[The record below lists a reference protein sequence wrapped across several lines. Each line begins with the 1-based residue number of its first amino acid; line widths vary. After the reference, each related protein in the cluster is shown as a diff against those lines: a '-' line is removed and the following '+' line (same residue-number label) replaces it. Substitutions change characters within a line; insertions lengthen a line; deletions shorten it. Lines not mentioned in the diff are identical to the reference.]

1 MQCYTELTAPT
12 AVTHS
17 ITLPFLS
24 ADSSNLVVAKG
35 SLLQIFR
42 TKAIPAEV
50 DNALRQPSPPTP
62 APAAG
67 FESRRGDDDALES
80 NLLAEGIHR
89 ADRGNNTKL
98 VLVAE
103 YPLSGTVCGL
113 AAVSIRNS
121 KSGGHALLVGLRH
134 AKACL
139 VEWNPDT
146 QAIDNM
152 SIHYY
157 ENEDGASFDLPL
169 SEYETILQAD
179 PGSRCAALKF
189 GSRSLAIL
197 PFKQA
202 SADIEMDDWD
212 EDLDG
217 PRPEKEA
224 SAATNGD
231 VDKDTDANAAKEL
244 PYNESFVLRFPQL
257 DPTLLFPEH
266 FAFLHEYRDP
276 TFGILSSTQQS
287 SYFLGRKDHKSY
299 KVFTLDLSQRASTT
313 ILAVDNLPHD
323 LRRVISLPAPVGGAL
338 LVGDN
343 ELIHIDQSGRANG
356 VAVNSFA
363 KACSSFPLADQSSL
377 QLQLEHCVIGQLSIE
392 AGELVMVL
400 NTGRMAVITFKIDGR
415 TVTGMSVKLVSLETG
430 GDIIPS
436 RISCISKLDKQVFF
450 VGSATSDSVVVG
462 WTRKHAQAGKRKSRL
477 VDPSL
482 EYELDDLDIEDVD
495 DEDDLYGDSAVL
507 STNANGTNGQT
518 KDGDMIFR
526 IHDTLLC
533 IAPIREFT
541 SGRAAF
547 FPDSEEERN
556 SKGVVSPLQLT
567 CAVGRGN
574 AGAIAVLN
582 KDIQPKVIGRFEF
595 PEARGFWTMVVQK
608 PIPKA
613 LQAEKDVTAAIGTD
627 YSAANTFDK
636 FMIVA
641 KVDLDGYET
650 SDVYAVTAAG
660 FEALTGTEFDP
671 AAGFTVE
678 AGAMGNYKR
687 VIQVLKSE
695 VRCYDG
701 GTFEVLESRSLAEML
716 TATRSR
722 PFPDCAHARRG
733 DGRGA

>member
-12 AVTHS
+12 AVTDS
-17 ITLPFLS
+17 LTLPFLS

-35 SLLQIFR
+35 SLLQIFT
-42 TKAIPAEV
+42 TKTISAEV
-50 DNALRQPSPPTP
+50 DNALRQATPPTP
-62 APAAG
+62 IPATA
-67 FESRRGDDDALES
+67 FETHRGDDDALES

-113 AAVSIRNS
+113 AAVAIRNS

-146 QAIDNM
+146 QTIDNL

-157 ENEDGASFDLPL
+157 ENEEGASFDLPL

-224 SAATNGD
+224 PAASEGGA
-231 VDKDTDANAAKEL
+231 DKAADANGSREL
-244 PYNESFVLRFPQL
+244 PYSGSFVLRFPQL
-257 DPTLLFPEH
+257 DPTLLFPAH

-276 TFGILSSTQQS
+276 TFGILSSTQQP
-287 SYFLGRKDHKSY
+287 SYYLDRKDHMSY

-323 LRRVISLPAPVGGAL
+323 LRRVIPLPAPVGGAL

-343 ELIHIDQSGRANG
+343 ELIHIDQSGRSNG

-363 KACSSFPLADQSSL
+363 KACSSFPLSDQSAL
-377 QLQLEHCVIGQLSIE
+377 QLKLEHCVIEQLSIE
-392 AGELVMVL
+392 SGELVMIL
-400 NTGRMAVITFKIDGR
+400 NSGRMAVITFKIDGR
-415 TVTGMSVKLVSLETG
+415 TVTGMSVKLVPLESG
-430 GDIIPS
+430 GCIIPS
-436 RISCISKLDKQVFF
+436 RVSCISKLDKQAFF
-450 VGSATSDSVVVG
+450 VGSTISDSVVVG
-462 WTRKHAQAGKRKSRL
+462 WTRKHAQAGRRKSRV

-507 STNANGTNGQT
+507 STNTNGANGQP

-526 IHDTLLC
+526 IHDTLLS

-547 FPDSEEERN
+547 FLDSEEERN
-556 SKGVVSPLQLT
+556 CKGVVSPLQLT
-567 CAVGRGN
+567 CAVGRGD

-613 LQAEKDVTAAIGTD
+613 LQAEKDVTAAIGVDFST
-627 YSAANTFDK
+627 ANTFDK

-678 AGAMGNYKR
+678 AGAMGNYRR

-701 GTFEVLESRSLAEML
+701 GKSEALGVGYLWR
-716 TATRSR
+716 
-722 PFPDCAHARRG
+722 C
-733 DGRGA
+733 

>member
-17 ITLPFLS
+17 VTLPFLS
-24 ADSSNLVVAKG
+24 SDSTNLVVAKG
-35 SLLQIFR
+35 SLLQIFKTR
-42 TKAIPAEV
+42 AIPAEV
-50 DNALRQPSPPTP
+50 DNALQQLSSPTLTP
-62 APAAG
+62 IAG
-67 FESRRGDDDALES
+67 FENRRSDDDGLES

-89 ADRGNNTKL
+89 TDRGNNTKL

-113 AAVSIRNS
+113 AGVRIKNS
-121 KSGGHALLVGLRH
+121 KSGGHALLVALRH

-146 QAIDNM
+146 QAITNM

-179 PGSRCAALKF
+179 PASRCAALKF

-224 SAATNGD
+224 PAVTNGD
-231 VDKDTDANAAKEL
+231 AETNGAKEV
-244 PYNESFVLRFPQL
+244 PYNQSFVLRFPQL
-257 DPTLLFPEH
+257 DPSLLFPEH

-276 TFGILSSTQQS
+276 TFGILSSNQQS
-287 SYFLGRKDHKSY
+287 SYFLGRKDHMSY
-299 KVFTLDLSQRASTT
+299 KVFTLDLTQRASTT
-313 ILAVDNLPHD
+313 ILAVDNLPYD
-323 LRRVISLPAPVGGAL
+323 LHRVIPLPAPVGGAL

-363 KACSSFPLADQSSL
+363 KTCSSFPLADQSSL
-377 QLQLEHCVIGQLSIE
+377 QLRLEHSVIGQLSIE
-392 AGELVMVL
+392 SGELLMVL
-400 NTGRMAVITFKIDGR
+400 NSGRLAIITFNIDGR
-415 TVTGMSVKLVSLETG
+415 TVTGISVKLVPLESG
-430 GDIIPS
+430 GGIIPS
-436 RISCISKLDKQVFF
+436 RISCISKLEKQVFF
-450 VGSATSDSVVVG
+450 VGSTTGDSVVVG
-462 WTRKHAQAGKRKSRL
+462 WTRKFAQAGKRKARIL
-477 VDPSL
+477 DPSL

-495 DEDDLYGDSAVL
+495 DEDDLYGDSGAVTTV
-507 STNANGTNGQT
+507 TNGANGQPKG
-518 KDGDMIFR
+518 GDIMFR
-526 IHDTLLC
+526 IHDTLLS
-533 IAPIREFT
+533 IAPIRELT

-547 FPDSEEERN
+547 FPESEEERN
-556 SKGVVSPLQLT
+556 SRGVVSPLQLT

-574 AGAIAVLN
+574 AGAIAILN

-595 PEARGFWTMVVQK
+595 PEARGFWTMVVHK

-627 YSAANTFDK
+627 YSAANTFDR

-650 SDVYAVTAAG
+650 SDVYAVTGAG

-678 AGAMGNYKR
+678 AGAMGNYR
-687 VIQVLKSE
+687 RLVQVLKSE
-695 VRCYDG
+695 IRCYDG
-701 GTFEVLESRSLAEML
+701 GKSSL
-716 TATRSR
+716 
-722 PFPDCAHARRG
+722 
-733 DGRGA
+733 

>member
-17 ITLPFLS
+17 LTAPFLS

-50 DNALRQPSPPTP
+50 DNALQQPTPPTATP
-62 APAAG
+62 LVG
-67 FESRRGDDDALES
+67 FENRRGDDDGLES

-89 ADRGNNTKL
+89 ADRGNNAKL

-113 AAVSIRNS
+113 AAVAVNNS
-121 KSGGHALLVGLRH
+121 KSGGHALLVALRN

-139 VEWNPDT
+139 VEWDPDAQT
-146 QAIDNM
+146 ISNL
-152 SIHYY
+152 SVHYY
-157 ENEDGASFDLPL
+157 ENEDGATFDLPL

-212 EDLDG
+212 VDLDG
-217 PRPEKEA
+217 PRPATEA
-224 SAATNGD
+224 PAETNGD
-231 VDKDTDANAAKEL
+231 ENKATDANDSRDL
-244 PYNESFVLRFPQL
+244 PYTESFVLRFPQL
-257 DPTLLFPEH
+257 DQTLLFPEH

-287 SYFLGRKDHKSY
+287 AYYLGRRDHMSY

-323 LRRVISLPAPVGGAL
+323 LHRVIPLPAPVGGAL

-343 ELIHIDQSGRANG
+343 ELIHIDQSGRSNG
-356 VAVNSFA
+356 VAVNPFA
-363 KACSSFPLADQSSL
+363 KTCSSFPLADQSSL
-377 QLQLEHCVIGQLSIE
+377 ELRLEHCMIEQLSVE
-392 AGELVMVL
+392 SGELLMVL
-400 NTGRMAVITFKIDGR
+400 NTGRMAIITFNIDGR
-415 TVTGMSVKLVSLETG
+415 TVTGISVKLVPLESG
-430 GDIIPS
+430 GGVIPS
-436 RISCISKLDKQVFF
+436 RVSCLTKLDKQVMF
-450 VGSATSDSVVVG
+450 VGSATSDSFVVG
-462 WTRKHAQAGKRKSRL
+462 WTRKHAQTGRKKSRL
-477 VDPSL
+477 LDTSL
-482 EYELDDLDIEDVD
+482 EYEIDDLDLEEVD
-495 DEDDLYGDSAVL
+495 DEDDLYGDSTAL
-507 STNANGTNGQT
+507 TTDASATNGQA
-518 KDGDMIFR
+518 KDGDIIFR
-526 IHDTLLC
+526 IHDTLLS
-533 IAPIREFT
+533 IAPIRDFT

-556 SKGVVSPLQLT
+556 CKGVVSPLQLT

-595 PEARGFWTMVVQK
+595 PEARGFWAMAVQK

-613 LQAEKDVTAAIGTD
+613 LQAEKDITATIGSD
-627 YSAANTFDK
+627 YSATNTFDK

-650 SDVYAVTAAG
+650 SDVYAVTGAG

-678 AGAMGNYKR
+678 AGAMGNHKR

-701 GTFEVLESRSLAEML
+701 GKSGTRELAL
-716 TATRSR
+716 RL
-722 PFPDCAHARRG
+722 
-733 DGRGA
+733 GANSVT